1 MRLPLISDIDS
12 RDGSSNKDERL
23 TNSLAEKD
31 GKALYACIRPG
42 LNQVATESGVGNGLV
57 CFGGTLISVYGTVLG
72 SGDDPTSIQAVTSGG
87 YDFAVMP

>member
-1 MRLPLISDIDS
+1 MRLQLVSDIDS

-23 TNSLAEKD
+23 TNALAEKD
-31 GKALYACIRPG
+31 GKAVYACIRPG
-42 LNQVATESGVGNGLV
+42 LNQVATESGVGNGLT

-72 SGDDPTSIQAVTSGG
+72 YGDNPAAIQSVTSGE